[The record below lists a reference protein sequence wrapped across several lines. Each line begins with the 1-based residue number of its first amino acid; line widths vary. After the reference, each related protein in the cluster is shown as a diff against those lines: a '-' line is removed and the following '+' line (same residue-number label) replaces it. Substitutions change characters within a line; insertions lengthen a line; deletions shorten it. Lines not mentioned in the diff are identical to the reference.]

1 MTATQNKVA
10 LVTGAGAGIGR
21 AVALALQGAGYDVA
35 LAGRRVA
42 ELERTASQAQPGGGR
57 MLAHAT
63 DVADPASV
71 AALFTRTKDAF
82 GRLDVLFNNAG
93 IFAPAV
99 PIEELPVETWRQV
112 VDINLTGVM
121 LCCQE
126 AIRLMKAQSPKGGR
140 IINNGSISAM
150 VPRPRTAAY
159 AATKH
164 AISGLTK
171 ALALEGRGHRIACSQ
186 IDIGNAAT
194 ELAKQ
199 AVSTAPATGT
209 GAPEPILDLKHVSD
223 AVLYIA
229 GLPLEANVLFMTLKA
244 TEMPFEGRG

>member
-1 MTATQNKVA
+1 MCKVA
-10 LVTGAGAGIGR
+10 VITGGGSGIGR
-21 AVALALQGAGYDVA
+21 AVALAMQGAGWDVVI
-35 LAGRRVA
+35 AGRRLS
-42 ELERTASQAQPGGGR
+42 ELDRTVYDAKPGGGR
-57 MLAHAT
+57 MLAAAT
-63 DVADPASV
+63 DVADPLSV
-71 AALFTRTKDAF
+71 DALFKRSVDAF
-82 GRLDVLFNNAG
+82 GRVDVLFNNAG

-99 PIEELPVETWRQV
+99 PIEELPVETWRKV
-112 VDINLTGVM
+112 VDINLTGAF

-126 AIRLMKAQSPKGGR
+126 AIRVMKAQTPKGGR

-171 ALALEGRGHRIACSQ
+171 AIALEGRGHRIAASQ

-194 ELAKQ
+194 ALAVT
-199 AVSTAPATGT
+199 AASTAPAGGP
-209 GAPEPILDLKHVSD
+209 GAPPEPTLDLKHVSD

-229 GLPLEANVLFMTLKA
+229 NLPVEANVLFMTLKA

>member
-1 MTATQNKVA
+1 MTAGRGKVA
-10 LVTGAGAGIGR
+10 VVTGAGSGIGR
-21 AVALALQGAGYDVA
+21 AVAVAMQGAGYDVV
-35 LAGRRVA
+35 LAGRRA
-42 ELERTASQAQPGGGR
+42 TELDKTTALAAAGGGR
-57 MLAHAT
+57 MMAVPS

-71 AALFTRTKDAF
+71 AALFATTREVF

-99 PIEELPVETWRQV
+99 PLEELPIETWRQV

-126 AIRLMKAQSPKGGR
+126 AIRIMKAQDPKGGR

-159 AATKH
+159 TATKH
-164 AISGLTK
+164 AIAGLTK

-194 ELAKQ
+194 ELALK
-199 AVSTAPATGT
+199 AASSAPAS
-209 GAPEPILDLKHVSD
+209 GASGPEPTLDLKHVAD
-223 AVLYIA
+223 AVLYVA

-244 TEMPFEGRG
+244 TEMPYEGRG

>member
-1 MTATQNKVA
+1 MSKVA
-10 LVTGAGAGIGR
+10 VVTGGGSGIGR
-21 AVALALQGAGYDVA
+21 CVAIALQENGWDVVV
-35 LAGRRVA
+35 AGRRLS
-42 ELERTASQAQPGGGR
+42 ELDKTVSDAKPGGGR
-57 MLAHAT
+57 MLAVAT
-63 DVADPASV
+63 DVTDPLSV
-71 AALFTRTKDAF
+71 DALFKRTVDAF
-82 GRLDVLFNNAG
+82 GRVDVLFNNAG

-99 PIEELPVETWRQV
+99 PIEELPVETWRNV
-112 VDINLTGVM
+112 VDINLTGAF

-126 AIRLMKAQSPKGGR
+126 AIRVMKAQEPKGGR

-171 ALALEGRGHRIACSQ
+171 AIALEGRGHRIACSQ

-194 ELAKQ
+194 ALA
-199 AVSTAPATGT
+199 ATATSTAPAGGS
-209 GAPEPILDLKHVSD
+209 GAPPEPTLDLKHVSD

-229 GLPLEANVLFMTLKA
+229 ELPLEANVLFMTLKA